1 MKVLYFGTVCNLDK
15 YEDIMKRSKYY
26 PSIASIVFETAIL
39 KGLSENDVNVEI
51 VSYPMIPTFPNCKML
66 YWGALRETIVGKYKS
81 IWLCTFNIPIIKQ
94 ITRKLHGKYI
104 LNKWLKKNQNE
115 ECVVL
120 TYSIPPFL
128 GKEII
133 DICKKYN
140 AKCCAIIP
148 DLLQNM
154 YINSTSKR
162 PVALIKEKY
171 LNSTIEIQG
180 EYDGYIYLTENM
192 KKVVGKEKPY
202 IVMEGIANMD
212 DVINVSNESIKK
224 EKNFIM
230 YAGGL
235 DVKFGILNLVQ
246 AFDQLE
252 LKNTELWLF
261 GAGNATDKIKEYALK
276 NDRIRYWGNV
286 SRKEILEY
294 EKQALL
300 LVNVRNVDDEF
311 VKYSF
316 PSKTIE
322 YMLSGTPLLT
332 TRLPGIPEEYF
343 DHAFSIMDN
352 SVESIECALK
362 DILQKDETELQQVG
376 DDAKRFISINKNSKV
391 QCQKINC
398 FLLGLLEKRERLV
411 NES

>member
-15 YEDIMKRSKYY
+15 YEDIMKKSKYY
-26 PSIASIVFETAIL
+26 PSVASIVFETAIL
-39 KGLSENDVNVEI
+39 KGLNENGVDVEI
-51 VSYPMIPTFPNCKML
+51 VSYPMIPTFPNCKLL
-66 YWGALRETIVGKYKS
+66 YWGAIKETLVGKYKS
-81 IWLCTFNIPIIKQ
+81 TWLCTFNIPIVKQ
-94 ITRKLHGKYI
+94 LTRKIHGKYL
-104 LNKWLKKNQNE
+104 LNRWLKENKDD

-154 YINSTSKR
+154 YMNSKSKFIVSSLR
-162 PVALIKEKY
+162 KKY
-171 LNSTIEIQG
+171 LSSTVAIQN
-180 EYDGYIYLTENM
+180 EFDGYIYLTETM
-192 KKVVGKEKPY
+192 KEVVGKEKPY
-202 IVMEGIANMD
+202 IVMEGIANLD
-212 DVINVSNESIKK
+212 DAVSETNEDIKK
-224 EKNFIM
+224 EKKVIM

-235 DVKFGILNLVQ
+235 DVKFGILNLVE
-246 AFDQLE
+246 AFNQLD
-252 LKNTELWLF
+252 LNNTELWLF
-261 GAGNATDKIKEYALK
+261 GAGNAIDKIKEYAVK

-294 EKQALL
+294 EKKASL
-300 LVNVRNVDDEF
+300 LVNVRSVNDEF

-343 DHAFSIMDN
+343 DYVFSIMDN

-376 DDAKRFISINKNSKV
+376 HDAKRFISTNKNSKK
-391 QCQKINC
+391 QGKKIYC
-398 FLLGLLEKRERLV
+398 FLLNLFTERYT
-411 NES
+411 